1 MLNEPNAV
9 LATTDGGRVFVIRDG
24 KVIRTLVNASDDIDI
39 SADGSRIVAVE
50 GNVLK
55 YFTLD
60 AALQWSFSDDDRLR
74 RSRLTAHGS
83 RLARGGRQRTVHGLC
98 ARRRRQMIDY
108 IHMNP
113 VRRGLCEK
121 PEEWRWSSADW
132 YLGAGEVPIRVDP
145 IPPEWLDDLS

>member
-74 RSRLTAHGS
+74 RSRLTARAWRS
-83 RLARGGRQRTVHGLC
+83 AANC
-98 ARRRRQMIDY
+98 ARSMCST
-108 IHMNP
+108 P
-113 VRRGLCEK
+113 T
-121 PEEWRWSSADW
+121 AD
-132 YLGAGEVPIRVDP
+132 D
-145 IPPEWLDDLS
+145 